1 MQEQSLELE
10 KWVPDLS
17 TNNVFEEKGVEETDE
32 QKYLKFKMKIKRQVE
47 EAAIVSASE
56 DSASNDELNSENTP
70 SMDINREEDLKLFK
84 KSQKA

>member
-32 QKYLKFKMKIKRQVE
+32 QKYLKFKMKIKRRVE

-56 DSASNDELNSENTP
+56 DSASNDEFNLENK
-70 SMDINREEDLKLFK
+70 SSIDINREEDYKLFK

>member
-1 MQEQSLELE
+1 M
-10 KWVPDLS
+10 PDLS

-56 DSASNDELNSENTP
+56 DSASNDEFNLENK
-70 SMDINREEDLKLFK
+70 SSIDINREEDYKLFK